1 MPFEAALD
9 AARNVISSG
18 IFSNSTKLKNYEFGR
33 QYAQNE
39 IFNEQANRWNK
50 EIASWQNDLALS
62 NWALEN
68 SYNSPREQMNRYL
81 EAGLNPNLVYG
92 AGASS
97 GNAGNIGTPTLGGS
111 TNASDLSGAVS
122 KREATEISRN
132 QMRINA
138 ASTAL
143 GMLSGAT
150 NLFEK
155 LMTIKS
161 SIDAKN
167 SGNVV
172 STLGNQFK
180 QDYWNAL
187 SGSADKSAQASLS
200 NWIREDA
207 ENQLKAG
214 IARYQTDSQPPFD
227 WNNAWL
233 GTVRLRKPN
242 YMILL
247 DNALSKSQNDL
258 TMQGLQIGLNE
269 VMKTVAE
276 NPIFGS
282 AAQAR
287 MKMNL
292 WKQQLINSGIDELIK
307 NQIKTSYEWQN
318 KLHERT
324 YNWMPWKNIG
334 DIISGFW
341 PRIGIGFGKS
351 SNPQSGRGV
360 RSTPG
365 WFNEDYPYN
374 F

>member
-1 MPFEAALD
+1 MPFEAAIN
-9 AARNVISSG
+9 AAREMINSG
-18 IFSNSTKLKNYEFGR
+18 VFTNSTKLKNYEFQR

-50 EIASWQNDLALS
+50 EIASWQNDMALS

-111 TNASDLSGAVS
+111 TNAADLSGAVS
-122 KREATEISRN
+122 KRESTEIARN

-167 SGNVV
+167 SGNVA

-187 SGSADKSAQASLS
+187 SGSADRSAQASLS

-227 WNNAWL
+227 WDNAWL
-233 GTVRLRKPN
+233 GTVKLRKPM
-242 YMILL
+242 YERLL
-247 DNALSKSQNDL
+247 DNSLTKTQNDL
-258 TMQGLQIGLNE
+258 TMQDLNIALQEILKS
-269 VMKTVAE
+269 VSE
-276 NPIFGS
+276 NPIFGN

-292 WKQQLINSGIDELIK
+292 LKQQLVNSGIDELIK
-307 NQIKTSYEWQN
+307 NQLKESYEWQN
-318 KLHERT
+318 KISERT

-334 DIISGFW
+334 QIVSGLW
-341 PRIGIGFGKS
+341 PRFSFGFNSKD
-351 SNPQSGRGV
+351 V
-360 RSTPG
+360 T
-365 WFNEDYPYN
+365 YN
-374 F
+374 KNY